1 MSVRGRS
8 DSRLGLVLPPQN
20 PHLTAG
26 DLIELGVLADRC
38 GYDLILVPEAM
49 SYEAPTLVGA
59 LSQATANVEIGTGVV
74 TIPVRSPALTA
85 MAALTADSISDGR
98 FVLGLGMGHES
109 ITTTWHGLPYEASA
123 KRFREYVE
131 IVRGVLRGGTM
142 DFVGEHLRCTDLGLG
157 VTPLRPDIPIYLAAL
172 SLSTMRLAGEV
183 ADGILAYYA
192 PPAHLAK
199 ALAAVDEAR
208 RAAGRDDDAVDVCL
222 MVPTEITDAVGPARE
237 AARAQIAWYGNLD
250 LYNRMFSRAGF
261 ADEAAELRRRWAES
275 ENWESEVDGTG
286 AASAVSDDL
295 LEAIFVIG
303 DDVACRQ
310 AIEDYREVGVTT
322 PAIYPQGVFEDR
334 ASSMEGYK
342 RTIEAF
348 ARSPVKTDGEGRQ

>member
-1 MSVRGRS
+1 MSAPRS
-8 DSRLGLVLPPQN
+8 GSRMGVVLPPQN

-26 DLIELGVLADRC
+26 DLIELGRLAEDC

-59 LSQATANVEIGTGVV
+59 LCQATENAEIGTGVV
-74 TIPVRSPALTA
+74 TIPVRSPAMTA

-109 ITTTWHGLPYEASA
+109 ITTTWHGLPYEASTA
-123 KRFREYVE
+123 RFREYVQ
-131 IVRGVLRGGTM
+131 IVRGVLGGGTM

-157 VTPLRPDIPIYLAAL
+157 VSPLRSDVPIYLAAL
-172 SLSTMRLAGEV
+172 SLATMRLAGEL

-192 PPAHLAK
+192 PPAHLSK

-208 RAAGRDDDAVDVCL
+208 VAAGRDADAIDVCL
-222 MVPTEITDAVGPARE
+222 MVPTEVTDGVGPARE

-250 LYNRMFSRAGF
+250 LYNRMFARAGF
-261 ADEAAELRRRWAES
+261 ADEAAELRRLWAES

-286 AASAVSDDL
+286 AAGAVSDELVD
-295 LEAIFVIG
+295 AIFVIG
-303 DDVACRQ
+303 DAASCRSG
-310 AIEDYREVGVTT
+310 IEAYREAGVTT
-322 PAIYPQGVFEDR
+322 PAVYPQGVFEDR
-334 ASSMEGYK
+334 ASSMNGYR

-348 ARSPVKTDGEGRQ
+348 ARRPIRTDGES